1 MIRSGLFLL
10 SFTALVAQVKPRQPL
25 PALSGGPFR
34 FTYSLPGAQLSAA
47 TVDSAGNVYFGGT
60 TSVALPTT
68 PGAFQGAF
76 NACAANNA
84 ILQPSCEW
92 AFVGKLS
99 RAGRLIWLTYLADP
113 NGNSKISAIA
123 ADGRGNVY
131 VAGSASPVNNL
142 PPAFPVTPGAFSTI
156 GPGTRQ
162 SGAFLAELNSTGTGL
177 IYATYFFVNL
187 SIVALVPDG
196 DGSLYFGADVQGT
209 VSLPQVTPLPGMSP
223 STSEAAYV
231 ARMNP
236 TGSALSFATWIN
248 STAGSESA
256 LGKLTMDSTGNLYI
270 AGGCYNTSV
279 QCVPTTLGAF
289 QTSLSGPSG
298 IFAMKVT
305 ATGSVVYSTFLA
317 GSGIQTVAGIAA
329 DADGYLTIGGGLEGT
344 STSDFPVTPN
354 AFQTSAVLLDR
365 QSLSSGFVAKLDPTG
380 SKLVYSTYFTGTSGE
395 DEVTAVFL
403 DTRGNAIFEGISY
416 SPDLPVTSTAWAPC
430 HPAPNF
436 EYANGPEANYIARL
450 SANGQSLL
458 YSTFVGSLPNGMVGD
473 GLSFAGVD
481 AENDLYFFVGS
492 VILRYQLTER
502 PKGSAA
508 CVANASHGYESA
520 LAPLEMVRI
529 RGNNVARGRSMGTTL
544 TGGALPT
551 SDQGLQVLMNGQV
564 APLVAVEPDQ
574 ITVVAPAALPTSG
587 SITVQVVQ
595 NGNAS
600 ELAVAAQAAAPGI
613 ITTDGLAYG
622 DAVAVNQDGTANSHT
637 NPAAPGSVIALF
649 MTGLGATSPLLQAGT
664 VASQGGG
671 LAAGTSMQVTL
682 YGSICQVQYAG
693 PAPGQLAGIYQVNI
707 QVPST
712 GIMDWVPMGV
722 AAFDQLGQSQ
732 LGNFTVGFY
741 VSCPAGSK
749 CVLWQ

>member
-10 SFTALVAQVKPRQPL
+10 SITALVAQVKPRHPL
-25 PALSGGPFR
+25 PALNGGPFR
-34 FTYSLPGAQLSAA
+34 FTYSLPGAQISAA

-68 PGAFQGAF
+68 PGAFQGSF
-76 NACAANNA
+76 NACPGNSA
-84 ILQPSCEW
+84 IFQRSCEW

-99 RAGRLIWLTYLADP
+99 PAGSLIWLTYLADP
-113 NGNSKISAIA
+113 NGNSEITAIT

-142 PPAFPVTPGAFSTI
+142 PPAFPVTPGAFSNI
-156 GPGTRQ
+156 GP
-162 SGAFLAELNSTGTGL
+162 GAFLAELNLTGTGL
-177 IYATYFFVNL
+177 VYSTYFFGKNVA
-187 SIVALVPDG
+187 IVALVPDR
-196 DGSLYFGADVQGT
+196 DGSLYFGVDVQGT
-209 VSLPQVTPLPGMSP
+209 MSLPQVNPLPGMAP
-223 STSEAAYV
+223 STSETAYV

-236 TGSALSFATWIN
+236 AGSALSFATWIN
-248 STAGSESA
+248 SMAGSESA
-256 LGKLTMDSTGNLYI
+256 LGKLAIDSSGNLYI
-270 AGGCYNTSV
+270 AGGCYNTGL
-279 QCVPTTLGAF
+279 QCVPTTPGAF

-298 IFAMKVT
+298 IFAMKLT
-305 ATGSVVYSTFLA
+305 ANGSVVYSTFLA
-317 GSGIQTVAGIAA
+317 GSGIQIVAGIAV
-329 DADGYLTIGGGLEGT
+329 DPDGYLTIGGVLEGT
-344 STSDFPVTPN
+344 STADFPVTPN
-354 AFQTSAVLLDR
+354 AFQSSATLLDR

-395 DEVTAVFL
+395 DDITGVFL
-403 DTRGNAIFEGISY
+403 DSRGNAMIEGHSY

-430 HPAPNF
+430 HPAPDF

-450 SANGQSLL
+450 SADGHSLL
-458 YSTFVGSLPNGMVGD
+458 YSTFVGSLPNGMAGD
-473 GLSFAGVD
+473 GLGFAGVD
-481 AENDLYFFVGS
+481 AGNDLYFFVGS
-492 VILRYQLTER
+492 VVLRYRLTER
-502 PKGSAA
+502 PKGSVA

-529 RGNNVARGRSMGTTL
+529 RGNNVAGGRSMGTTL
-544 TGGALPT
+544 TGGILPA

-600 ELAVAAQAAAPGI
+600 ELAVAAQTAAPGI
-613 ITTDGLAYG
+613 ITTGGLAYG
-622 DAVAVNQDGTANSHT
+622 DAVAVNQDGTANSHA

-664 VASQGGG
+664 VVSEAGG
-671 LAAGTSMQVTL
+671 LAAGTSIHVTL
-682 YGSICQVQYAG
+682 YRSLCQVQYAG

-749 CVLWQ
+749 CVLWP

>member
-1 MIRSGLFLL
+1 MMIRSGLILL
-10 SFTALVAQVKPRQPL
+10 SITALVAQVMPRHPI
-25 PALSGGPFR
+25 PSLSGGPFR
-34 FTYSLPGAQLSAA
+34 FTYSLPGAQISTA

-68 PGAFQGAF
+68 QGAFQGAF
-76 NACAANNA
+76 HACAANNA

-99 RAGRLIWLTYLADP
+99 RAGSLIWLTYLADP
-113 NGNSKISAIA
+113 NGNSTITAIA

-156 GPGTRQ
+156 GPG
-162 SGAFLAELNSTGTGL
+162 AFLAELNPAGTGL
-177 IYATYFFVNL
+177 VYATYFFVNL
-187 SIVALVPDG
+187 SIQTLVPTG
-196 DGSLYFGADVQGT
+196 DGSLYFGADAMGSM
-209 VSLPQVTPLPGMSP
+209 SLPLVNPLPGMTP

-236 TGSALSFATWIN
+236 AGSALSFATWIN

-256 LGKLTMDSTGNLYI
+256 LGKLTMDSSGNLYI
-270 AGGCYNTSV
+270 AGGCYNTGV
-279 QCVPTTLGAF
+279 QCIPTTPGAF

-298 IFAMKVT
+298 IFAMKIT
-305 ATGSVVYSTFLA
+305 ATGSIVYSTFLA
-317 GSGIQTVAGIAA
+317 GSGIQTVSGIAV
-329 DADGYLTIGGGLEGT
+329 DADGYLTIGGVLEGT
-344 STSDFPVTPN
+344 STADFPVTPN
-354 AFQTSAVLLDR
+354 AFQTSATLLDR

-395 DEVTAVFL
+395 DDVTGVFL
-403 DTRGNAIFEGISY
+403 DSRGNAMIEGHSY

-430 HPAPNF
+430 HPAPDF
-436 EYANGPEANYIARL
+436 AYANGPEANYIARL

-458 YSTFVGSLPNGMVGD
+458 YSTFVGTLPNGMAGD
-473 GLSFAGVD
+473 GLEFAGVD

-520 LAPLEMVRI
+520 LAPLEIVRI
-529 RGNNVARGRSMGTTL
+529 RGNNVAGGRSMGTTL

-564 APLVAVEPDQ
+564 APLVAIEPDQ
-574 ITVVAPAALPTSG
+574 ITVVAPAGLPTSG

-595 NGNAS
+595 GGNTA
-600 ELAVAAQAAAPGI
+600 ELAVEAQAAAPGI
-613 ITTDGLAYG
+613 ITTNGLAYG

-649 MTGLGATSPLLQAGT
+649 MTGLGATSPILQAGT
-664 VASQGGG
+664 VASQAGG
-671 LAAGTSMQVTL
+671 LAAGTSLQVTL
-682 YGSICQVQYAG
+682 YRSICQVQYAG

-712 GIMDWVPMGV
+712 GLMDWVPMGV
-722 AAFDQLGQSQ
+722 AAFEQLGQSQ
-732 LGNFTVGFY
+732 QGNSTVGFY

-749 CVLWQ
+749 CVQWP